1 MVRKGMLIV
10 EEVGDEFSEAEEP
23 EDDKDHGTEDAE
35 EQIEDP
41 ANQSK
46 EDECEHGCWF
56 VFD

>member
-1 MVRKGMLIV
+1 MLIV
-10 EEVGDEFSEAEEP
+10 EEVGDEFSEAEEA
-23 EDDKDHGTEDAE
+23 EDDNDCGTEDAE

-46 EDECEHGCWF
+46 EDECEHGCRF